1 MVQLVSRHSC
11 VADRLPVVRFS
22 AGPRVRLKTSPTDS
36 EIKVHYANYA
46 MVRRNR
52 MQYTDLAWGSA
63 FRLYAIS
70 FLFLICCLALYRMA
84 NFPAIESLLNFVVI
98 TRMSIS
104 REDLLKML
112 QASVFGL
119 QV

>member
-1 MVQLVSRHSC
+1 
-11 VADRLPVVRFS
+11 
-22 AGPRVRLKTSPTDS
+22 
-36 EIKVHYANYA
+36 
-46 MVRRNR
+46 
-52 MQYTDLAWGSA
+52 
-63 FRLYAIS
+63 
-70 FLFLICCLALYRMA
+70 MA